1 MTILYDFSAAYAY
14 RKIKYNVQLSKEFYI
29 DKQKIFYNFYF

>member
-1 MTILYDFSAAYAY
+1 MTILYDFSVAYAY

-29 DKQKIFYNFYF
+29 NKHKFFYNFYF